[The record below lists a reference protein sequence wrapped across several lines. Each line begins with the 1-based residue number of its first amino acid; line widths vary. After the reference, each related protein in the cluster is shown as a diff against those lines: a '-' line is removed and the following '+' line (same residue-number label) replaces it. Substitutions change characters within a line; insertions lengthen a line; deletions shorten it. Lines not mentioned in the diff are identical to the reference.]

1 VVRKGVHIDLD
12 AHSRSVEA
20 CASVASLELTAGSLS
35 SFSGGGRN
43 RLRRY
48 ETDSLSATIY
58 RFVSEL
64 KQAKRY
70 FVSGIVQGVGFRY
83 YTQHAAQRLH
93 LSGYAKNLPD
103 GRVEV
108 YAIGT
113 GEQLAK
119 LRSVLARG
127 PWGAS
132 VSEVGE
138 EGASIDSQYTT
149 RFVITY

>member
-1 VVRKGVHIDLD
+1 L
-12 AHSRSVEA
+12 
-20 CASVASLELTAGSLS
+20 SLS
-35 SFSGGGRN
+35 ASAHR
-43 RLRRY
+43 RRY

-58 RFVSEL
+58 RFVSEP
-64 KQAKRY
+64 KQARRY

-83 YTQHAAQRLH
+83 FTQRAAQRLQ

-113 GEQLAK
+113 EEELAK
-119 LRSVLARG
+119 LRSALKRG

-138 EGASIDSQYTT
+138 EDVSIDPQHATG
-149 RFVITY
+149 FAITY

>member
-1 VVRKGVHIDLD
+1 MELD
-12 AHSRSVEA
+12 AQRRRLAA
-20 CASVASLELTAGSLS
+20 CAPSGLKAYRNSVIN
-35 SFSGGGRN
+35 FSAAAATRH
-43 RLRRY
+43 LC

-64 KQAKRY
+64 KQARRY

-83 YTQHAAQRLH
+83 FTQHAAERLH
-93 LSGYAKNLPD
+93 VSGYARNLPD

-113 GEQLAK
+113 DEQLAK
-119 LRSVLARG
+119 LRASLGRG
-127 PWGAS
+127 PWGAR

-138 EGASIDSQYTT
+138 EGASMDSQYATG
-149 RFVITY
+149 FVITY